1 MQDKSER
8 SYHHGDLRRAVLDT
22 AMDMLVQDGNWQF
35 TLRGI
40 YVVEDPKQKGQ
51 ENVLFFHWKY
61 FDEANDYVKGRVG
74 WWIVEPANGDAADR
88 VAHQHI
94 EDTGKAVAALLFNE

>member
-35 TLRGI
+35 TLRE
-40 YVVEDPKQKGQ
+40 VARRLESCVRSSDT
-51 ENVLFFHWKY
+51 V
-61 FDEANDYVKGRVG
+61 ARVG
-74 WWIVEPANGDAADR
+74 GDEFVAVLSDMNETSDCLPLLNRLLSAA
-88 VAHQHI
+88 AP
-94 EDTGKAVAALLFNE
+94 